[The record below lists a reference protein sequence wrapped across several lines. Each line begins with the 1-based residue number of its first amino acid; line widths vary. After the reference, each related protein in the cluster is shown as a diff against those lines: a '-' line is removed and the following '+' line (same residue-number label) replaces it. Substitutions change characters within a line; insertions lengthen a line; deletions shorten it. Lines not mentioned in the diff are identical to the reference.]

1 MSKELNSNEK
11 KNCSKEADFLYDYM
25 ESSRAR
31 LKDEITEEMRVVPL
45 EKGYIIGTIAL
56 IIAVCL
62 LAQRFTVLMSL
73 AQFILPGII
82 VLVIAGFAVLLRR
95 SYCDEYENDGEM
107 REEDDEW

>member
-1 MSKELNSNEK
+1 MSRELNSKER

-25 ESSRAR
+25 ESSRAK
-31 LKDEITEEMRVVPL
+31 LKAEIVEEMNFLPT
-45 EKGYIIGTIAL
+45 EKGYIIGIIAL
-56 IIAVCL
+56 IIAFCF
-62 LAQRFTVLMSL
+62 LAQRFSLLLSL

-82 VLVIAGFAVLLRR
+82 VLVIAGFAMLLKR